1 MNKKL
6 KNRILIAISLLAF
19 ANFAGAETP
28 SGEYECILEPHTTV
42 NIGSPSDGVLE
53 KVLVDRGDYVSKGQL
68 LARLTSGVE
77 EASIELTKARLK
89 FSRIKVSRNEELASK
104 NLIPAIDKDEMAME
118 NNVNQVAL
126 HRDEEVLKMRHI
138 FSPLDGVVV
147 ERILSAGEH
156 VRQEKA
162 QIVKLAQIDPLN
174 VEMVLP
180 ASLYGAIKVGMT
192 ADVLPE
198 APVNGEHKAKVVV
211 VDSVVDAASGTFG
224 VRLNLPN
231 PGNRIPAGFKCRVR
245 IGGLNVK

>member
-1 MNKKL
+1 MNTKL
-6 KNRILIAISLLAF
+6 KNRLLIAPMLLAF
-19 ANFAGAETP
+19 AKLAVSETP
-28 SGEYECILEPHTTV
+28 SGEYECILEPHITV

-53 KVLVDRGDYVSKGQL
+53 KVLVDRGDHVSKGQL

-77 EASIELTKARLK
+77 AASIELTKARLK
-89 FSRIKVSRNEELASK
+89 FSGIKVSRNEELASK
-104 NLIPAIDKDEMAME
+104 NLIPAIDKDEMVME
-118 NNVNQVAL
+118 NNVNQVTL

-156 VRQEKA
+156 VRQDKA

-192 ADVLPE
+192 ADIFPE
-198 APVNGEHKAKVVV
+198 APVNGEYKAKVVV

-231 PGNRIPAGFKCRVR
+231 PGNQIPAGFKCRAH
-245 IGGLNVK
+245 IGGLKVK